1 MIQFDEH
8 IFQLGW
14 FNQQLVNC
22 MVNIVNDVEP
32 RELQHK
38 KSWLELP
45 GVSFQ
50 AVAKADLERQGFL
63 SCQRMHSNLMKL

>member
-32 RELQHK
+32 RALELQHK

-50 AVAKADLERQGFL
+50 AVAKADLERQGFFVL
-63 SCQRMHSNLMKL
+63 PAHAF